1 MSFLGNNKGRRNNL
15 GNLLQILQ
23 GSTSKKR
30 SSTSWS
36 NLFGSAYEEY
46 DSLNSATSTTIEQ
59 PFEQVNDG
67 TFKFYVKMKLYE
79 QKGEPIVER
88 KIVITT
94 KGVTFLDLVTDDV
107 ERDFPYECIKSFFY
121 AEDDNFVV
129 FIISH
134 EDPKREENVVFRSN
148 KQAPVIKSAIE
159 SSISERLRLDKEA
172 KTQQKL
178 AESNSTQKEK
188 ESSQTTDNNS
198 NSKSQIAASNE
209 SVWRYKPT
217 KPQDLGK
224 SNASPT
230 QSNSN
235 SVSYTPKNS
244 PQTPNQN
251 QTQTQTTKTND
262 NAQTNSISFP
272 VDWSQVQTNT
282 TAKKNDRQKF
292 QSSQGTTNS
301 TSQPKSSSKAANV
314 PDLIIWD

>member
-1 MSFLGNNKGRRNNL
+1 
-15 GNLLQILQ
+15 
-23 GSTSKKR
+23 
-30 SSTSWS
+30 
-36 NLFGSAYEEY
+36 
-46 DSLNSATSTTIEQ
+46 
-59 PFEQVNDG
+59 
-67 TFKFYVKMKLYE
+67 
-79 QKGEPIVER
+79 
-88 KIVITT
+88 
-94 KGVTFLDLVTDDV
+94 
-107 ERDFPYECIKSFFY
+107 
-121 AEDDNFVV
+121 
-129 FIISH
+129 
-134 EDPKREENVVFRSN
+134 VFRSN